1 MPEFNVHVTF
11 SGHEQADAALGV
23 ATAIQKAGGEMTGM
37 MAGQVSDWFVVW
49 RQGLH
54 KAAYVI
60 VFFSHA
66 YRSNFTPALQLEA
79 AAIIA
84 LHRQGQINVYVFDPL
99 RGRPA
104 VQPAGRRD
112 HDGSHERLDA
122 IFAVAFID
130 RRRG

>member
-1 MPEFNVHVTF
+1 MLEFLLNEYPEYLDRGTRDFKNEVV
-11 SGHEQADAALGV
+11 LK
-23 ATAIQKAGGEMTGM
+23 ATE
-37 MAGQVSDWFVVW
+37 VEECSFVV
-49 RQGLH
+49 LH
-54 KAAYVI
+54 KNDRTKVGPAT